1 MEIEKNVSNDHYRDS
16 KTLRYT
22 MTKDK
27 KMKNGDSVK
36 IQKEY
41 TSVKIDVEN
50 SKGEVYRYLIIL
62 TRKSGKAGMKA
73 APGAQSDPEIYIT
86 ELGQVYDY

>member
-1 MEIEKNVSNDHYRDS
+1 
-16 KTLRYT
+16 
-22 MTKDK
+22 
-27 KMKNGDSVK
+27 MKNGDSVK

-73 APGAQSDPEIYIT
+73 ALGAQSGPEIDIT

>member
-1 MEIEKNVSNDHYRDS
+1 
-16 KTLRYT
+16 
-22 MTKDK
+22 
-27 KMKNGDSVK
+27 MKNGDSVK

-73 APGAQSDPEIYIT
+73 APGAQSDPEIDIT
-86 ELGQVYDY
+86 ELGQVYDYSCLQPASVIK

>member
-1 MEIEKNVSNDHYRDS
+1 
-16 KTLRYT
+16 
-22 MTKDK
+22 
-27 KMKNGDSVK
+27 MKNGDSVK

-62 TRKSGKAGMKA
+62 TRKSAGMKA

>member
-1 MEIEKNVSNDHYRDS
+1 
-16 KTLRYT
+16 

-62 TRKSGKAGMKA
+62 TRKSGKAGRTA
-73 APGAQSDPEIYIT
+73 
-86 ELGQVYDY
+86 LGQQMWTNYVRMRHRMFWMVF

>member
-1 MEIEKNVSNDHYRDS
+1 
-16 KTLRYT
+16 
-22 MTKDK
+22 
-27 KMKNGDSVK
+27 MKNGDSVK

-62 TRKSGKAGMKA
+62 TRKAGMKA
-73 APGAQSDPEIYIT
+73 APGAQSDPEIDIT

>member
-1 MEIEKNVSNDHYRDS
+1 MQNTCVVNR
-16 KTLRYT
+16 
-22 MTKDK
+22 
-27 KMKNGDSVK
+27 
-36 IQKEY
+36 
-41 TSVKIDVEN
+41 
-50 SKGEVYRYLIIL
+50 EVYRYLIIL

>member
-1 MEIEKNVSNDHYRDS
+1 MGKMFSNDRYRDS

-27 KMKNGDSVK
+27 KMKNGNSVK

-73 APGAQSDPEIYIT
+73 APGAQSDPEIDIT